1 MTIKSPGS
9 EIGFS
14 DVNTEIGVQPSTPT
28 SLNFL
33 HEKIKQSQR
42 TAQPQLGAFYG
53 LAYYQRNTDG
63 NCSNANI
70 NNCNCNCGNI
80 NCSATANC
88 QGISI
93 PNCDKQE
100 FLQANC
106 NCLPPNFSY
115 NCISNQNCF
124 SYNCNCSK
132 IICTKLYDLGL
143 LPKDIFE
150 ADQAFGTELI
160 KNHPDIYNGYVAWA
174 QIVVDWMSGKGPK
187 MMPWMTDKEFSNS
200 AKVWSTNW
208 AKDIATPWANWMACK
223 MGIGNKSSKTGLVLM
238 IIGTP
243 LCKVIGTW
251 QRIVGKS
258 KKPAGF
264 FAGLSLIAIFAVL
277 KLVATIGKAIE
288 K

>member
-9 EIGFS
+9 QIGFS
-14 DVNTEIGVQPSTPT
+14 DVNSEIGVPSSTPT

-42 TAQPQLGAFYG
+42 TPQPQLSAFYG
-53 LAYYQRNTDG
+53 LNYYLRNVDG
-63 NCSNANI
+63 NCNNANI
-70 NNCNCNCGNI
+70 NNCNCNSGNI

-88 QGISI
+88 VNINCA
-93 PNCDKQE
+93 NCDTQE
-100 FLQANC
+100 FLQSNC
-106 NCLPPNFSY
+106 NCACTY
-115 NCISNQNCF
+115 NCTSNQNCF
-124 SYNCNCSK
+124 TYNCNCSK
-132 IICTKLYDLGL
+132 IICTKLYDIGL
-143 LPKDIFE
+143 LPKNIFE

-187 MMPWMTDKEFSNS
+187 MMPWMTDEEFSKS
-200 AKVWSTNW
+200 IKVWSTNW
-208 AKDIATPWANWMACK
+208 TQDIATPWANWMAYK
-223 MGIGNKSSKTGLVLM
+223 MGIGNKSSKTGLALM

-243 LCKVIGTW
+243 LCKVIGMW

-264 FAGLSLIAIFAVL
+264 ITGLSLIAIFAVL